1 MLQGKGLDVPL
12 ELSLKDL
19 HVQVVLVD
27 LLLTGALTCVLH
39 AVILNLVPGDGGNPS
54 VTTVV
59 VPSLERQGLAVGRG
73 CQGRTACCATHA

>member
-27 LLLTGALTCVLH
+27 LLLTGALGLGLVALVVHQH
-39 AVILNLVPGDGGNPS
+39 AELLLEAHVKPS
-54 VTTVV
+54 R
-59 VPSLERQGLAVGRG
+59 SDQS
-73 CQGRTACCATHA
+73 